1 MEYKLTSAFSHYE
14 YLRDQ
19 LAAQYPEADEE
30 TLLDTLEGITDL
42 HEAIAAVTRARLD
55 DLTLAS
61 ALKSR
66 INSMQERLSRIDTR
80 IEAMKEAIVTVM
92 DRAGIKK
99 ITDPEFTLSLRPVS
113 PGLEVINEAL
123 IPEDF
128 WTPQVPRLNRRD
140 LLNTLKSGDTVPGA
154 VLGNGGMTIS
164 VRTR

>member
-1 MEYKLTSAFSHYE
+1 MNPNLHQEITHYE

-42 HEAIAAVTRARLD
+42 HEAISTVMRARLN
-55 DLTLAS
+55 DLTLSS

-66 INSMQERLSRIDTR
+66 INNMQERLSRIDTR
-80 IEAMKEAIVTVM
+80 AETMKAAIVTVM

-113 PGLEVINEAL
+113 PGLELINEAL
-123 IPEDF
+123 IPEEF
-128 WTPQVPRLNRRD
+128 WTPQPPRLNRRD
-140 LLNTLKSGDTVPGA
+140 LLNTLKAGDAVPGA

-164 VRTR
+164 VRTK